1 MNYSLPKEQKEQI
14 LELKK
19 TMDKVNLDDLSFE
32 YTENPY
38 GDIEI
43 SIRHFKEHW
52 EVSVVNEKNDY
63 RYLDLYKI
71 IDNDVIYQYTE
82 TDKL

>member
-63 RYLDLYKI
+63 RYLDLYRI